1 MFRKIDAFSMTGE
14 EWTEPTQQ
22 TDSATKATLTG
33 TDDRPEKA
41 TTRQRNKERNIQ
53 NQCKAPC
60 RASCPQSQRLLTNS
74 KQLLC
79 IHLSSFQFCKN
90 IFESW

>member
-33 TDDRPEKA
+33 TDDKVEKA
-41 TTRQRNKERNIQ
+41 TAR
-53 NQCKAPC
+53 
-60 RASCPQSQRLLTNS
+60 
-74 KQLLC
+74 
-79 IHLSSFQFCKN
+79 
-90 IFESW
+90 